1 MAKARQKESGRWEI
15 ALRHPSLPGGRR
27 YFTFD
32 TEAEANAY
40 GQQWHMMKAAGIAPP
55 AELLR
60 PAVEADPSLGE
71 ILRAWANSG
80 LAAPTQQI
88 TIGTLFTEVG
98 AVRLSGATYSWLTG
112 YVQSLKTRKPRNL
125 APGSIRHR
133 VQALGRAIDEYLRHH
148 PELKAQNPVRLL
160 PKGYS
165 AYSEVDTRL
174 AGASG
179 LDARRDVTR
188 DRRLGPGEEERIVA
202 ALSGVQ
208 RPDRVRPLALQGG
221 NALLTLFRVIVGTGL
236 RLREAYSLTRGQVDM
251 AAKVIRARSTKQW
264 RGRVVFRDVP
274 MRPEVHAAL
283 VEYLATRA
291 LLPGANLF
299 PFRTE
304 EPGLTDRTV
313 TQRLSARF
321 RIAFEYAGC
330 SDLHIHDARH
340 EATCRWFELKD
351 QRGNWLFRSEEVHR
365 IMGWTP
371 GSAMAA
377 RYASFRAED
386 LARRMWVAGPDV
398 APAAGEG

>member
-1 MAKARQKESGRWEI
+1 
-15 ALRHPSLPGGRR
+15 
-27 YFTFD
+27 
-32 TEAEANAY
+32 
-40 GQQWHMMKAAGIAPP
+40 
-55 AELLR
+55 
-60 PAVEADPSLGE
+60 
-71 ILRAWANSG
+71 
-80 LAAPTQQI
+80 
-88 TIGTLFTEVG
+88 
-98 AVRLSGATYSWLTG
+98 
-112 YVQSLKTRKPRNL
+112 
-125 APGSIRHR
+125 
-133 VQALGRAIDEYLRHH
+133 
-148 PELKAQNPVRLL
+148 
-160 PKGYS
+160 
-165 AYSEVDTRL
+165 
-174 AGASG
+174 
-179 LDARRDVTR
+179 
-188 DRRLGPGEEERIVA
+188 
-202 ALSGVQ
+202 
-208 RPDRVRPLALQGG
+208 
-221 NALLTLFRVIVGTGL
+221 VGTGL